1 MEFEINFRYPPNAT
15 QIADA
20 KKALNLMSQMVCDA
34 TDGQVQVSE
43 IRFTGSATE
52 EENAAFWYYP
62 TEFRSGGSIFLD
74 GSSLRR
80 LGSHLGLSQ
89 SAQFRAD
96 VLAHEMGHHAFGLL
110 EQYDEQRRGGA
121 CGIGRGFEVAD
132 LDERNHT
139 LMQQSGSG
147 QCIGGSDAGDYCRWD
162 SECTSNNCQPVLMS
176 EFSAAS
182 NHDSLRGNM
191 SFPTPAAT
199 TNLEIFGV
207 VYEGQPVQSF
217 DDSSFANAE
226 ATSSGRW
233 TAELLDASGALP
245 GIDLELFATRTGI
258 RKWQLTATIDD
269 RFISGTAGEMT
280 VLAQWDVEF
289 ATDTSI
295 VSVSGPGTFAVTS
308 LTTSQPD
315 LMITT
320 SLGTVGDTDWQT
332 SLVAW
337 NGVSDFLRA
346 RSDGIPEC
354 VDPNFENMWNSTTQ
368 RYETSDQTRGHGDS
382 DWETLVRNY
391 PFLTAP
397 AGLPNANPPANC
409 LVDPTYVEDIV
420 GAEQVLLLLDRSG
433 SMAWSSSDGEQE
445 VCDNGLDDD
454 GDGDT
459 DESACAESRMNFVH
473 GAARAFIDLQRDA
486 GIEVGLLEF
495 DERNSVVRSIQ
506 NLDPTNSEDFKTDIS
521 GLTPRGRTA
530 IGDALD
536 AAKAEFAGVAS
547 SGRSQTA
554 FLLTD
559 GYSNEGSDPLVRAQ
573 ELRDM
578 NVRVFTI
585 PTGSAS
591 DVVGLE
597 RVASTT
603 RGRTMEADP
612 VDELPAVYAELA
624 AHYSRAG
631 VVLPR
636 TRFTLLPKSGK
647 YNPEEQGDEG
657 RKEDVPLPEAVF
669 KLPVEKGAEGLVA
682 FLSGNNRDMSTWGLE
697 LELFGPDGSYYDSG
711 SPELVVDPYYV
722 FFRIPNPADGQ
733 W

>member
-1 MEFEINFRYPPNAT
+1 
-15 QIADA
+15 
-20 KKALNLMSQMVCDA
+20 
-34 TDGQVQVSE
+34 
-43 IRFTGSATE
+43 
-52 EENAAFWYYP
+52 
-62 TEFRSGGSIFLD
+62 
-74 GSSLRR
+74 
-80 LGSHLGLSQ
+80 
-89 SAQFRAD
+89 
-96 VLAHEMGHHAFGLL
+96 
-110 EQYDEQRRGGA
+110 
-121 CGIGRGFEVAD
+121 
-132 LDERNHT
+132 
-139 LMQQSGSG
+139 
-147 QCIGGSDAGDYCRWD
+147 
-162 SECTSNNCQPVLMS
+162 
-176 EFSAAS
+176 
-182 NHDSLRGNM
+182 
-191 SFPTPAAT
+191 
-199 TNLEIFGV
+199 
-207 VYEGQPVQSF
+207 
-217 DDSSFANAE
+217 
-226 ATSSGRW
+226 
-233 TAELLDASGALP
+233 
-245 GIDLELFATRTGI
+245 
-258 RKWQLTATIDD
+258 
-269 RFISGTAGEMT
+269 
-280 VLAQWDVEF
+280 
-289 ATDTSI
+289 
-295 VSVSGPGTFAVTS
+295 
-308 LTTSQPD
+308 
-315 LMITT
+315 
-320 SLGTVGDTDWQT
+320 
-332 SLVAW
+332 
-337 NGVSDFLRA
+337 
-346 RSDGIPEC
+346 
-354 VDPNFENMWNSTTQ
+354 
-368 RYETSDQTRGHGDS
+368 
-382 DWETLVRNY
+382 
-391 PFLTAP
+391 FLTAP

-733 W
+733 WHLVARDGRNALQRSTILGFVDHAAPRLLADVVPRLSNGSDPVTITGTPLFDFEIEGNIAMDGIVRRPDGSTRSVSLFRNYYSGGWSTDFSDFSVPGVYELTLDLRVEDARPIPGESVFNDAERDYPVDVVPFVRSQTLTFQVLGDEDPDCGHACDPHPEKGDYVLPVISSAASAEYQALEDYCSEERSRAIARMESSLMALKELLEAGLSKDVRGIVEALYEHQYRLYKEMLHGKIPCDETEPFLNELRKILEEMSSFLK